1 MMKGLRE
8 SAFFGPVLTI
18 LSGST
23 LAQLLP
29 LITEPI
35 LVRLFTPLEFGILA
49 LFLAVATLFSAVAT
63 GRYELAIVLPE
74 SDKKAVNILG
84 LALIIAVLMS
94 LLSFIFILLFGNQIS
109 NILNSPELRPFLN
122 WVPLFVLVSGIF
134 QSFNQ
139 WATRKKYYKN
149 IAFSKITQSS
159 SNALVSLSTGWVGM
173 NAIGL
178 IWGQIT
184 GWFMGSTPLIYRFFK
199 RDRALIGQL
208 NRQEMKKQAKFYSDF
223 PKINSA
229 HILSDIGQQSLVNF
243 IIARLFSAPILG
255 FYSRMI
261 RIVKVPAGFIGTAV
275 GQVFYQQ
282 ASEKWQKD
290 QDIRGLFVGQIK
302 MMLVLGIPIF
312 SILAIWGPEIFGFV
326 LGKDWEIAGKFAQ
339 ILSPWLFLN
348 FLISPFTQIPL
359 IVNRQR
365 RFFIISLSMN
375 FVLVL
380 SFIAGYFINEEITS
394 SLIIISIAQTIFHL
408 YLGSWFYQ
416 ISRKKAD

>member
-18 LSGST
+18 MSGST

-35 LVRLFTPLEFGILA
+35 LVRLFSPLEFGILA

-63 GRYELAIVLPE
+63 GRYELAIVLPNT
-74 SDKKAVNILG
+74 DKKAVNILA
-84 LALIIAVLMS
+84 LAMTIAIFMS
-94 LLSFIFILLFGNQIS
+94 ILSFLVVLIFGDQLS
-109 NILNSPELRPFLN
+109 KMLNSPELRPFLN

-149 IAFSKITQSS
+149 IAFSKISQSS
-159 SNALVSLSTGWVGM
+159 SNAAVSLSTGWAGM
-173 NAIGL
+173 NALGL

-184 GWFMGSTPLIYRFFK
+184 GWFIGSTPLIFRFFK
-199 RDRALIGQL
+199 KDRALIKQVSRL
-208 NRQEMKKQAKFYSDF
+208 EMKTQAKIYSDF

-243 IIARLFSAPILG
+243 IIARFFSAPILG

-290 QDIRGLFVGQIK
+290 QDIRELFVGQLK
-302 MMLVLGIPIF
+302 MMLFLGLPIF
-312 SILAIWGPEIFGFV
+312 GILAIWGPEIFDFV
-326 LGKDWEIAGKFAQ
+326 LGKDWGIAGKFAQ

-365 RFFIISLSMN
+365 HFFLISLIMN
-375 FVLVL
+375 LVVVL
-380 SFIAGYFINEEITS
+380 SFVGGYLINEEIET
-394 SLIIISIAQTIFHL
+394 SLIIISTAQSVFHL
-408 YLGSWFYQ
+408 YLISWFYKL
-416 ISRKKAD
+416 SRKKS